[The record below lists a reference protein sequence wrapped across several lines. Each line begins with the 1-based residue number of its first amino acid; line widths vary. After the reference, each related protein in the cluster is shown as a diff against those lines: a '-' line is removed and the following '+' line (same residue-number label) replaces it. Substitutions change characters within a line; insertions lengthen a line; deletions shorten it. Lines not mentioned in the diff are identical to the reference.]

1 MEISNKR
8 VVCSAPGK
16 VLVTGGY
23 LVLDKKYD
31 GIVFTIDSRFY
42 TTIEG
47 SLKSSPTPSSS
58 SETLTSSFETLEY
71 LTDINVISPQFHS
84 SQTYHIYHNKSNY
97 NKSYELKPF
106 GNENY
111 RENKYVENTIIYSLI
126 ALSQYKNQ
134 TTEFFNKLIS
144 SYRLISITIV
154 GDNGFYSQIPQLKK
168 RNLSISFESLKSLPK
183 FLPVTG
189 SLEELQKTGL
199 GSSAAL
205 VSSLTASL
213 LSFFGAIDL
222 ECKDSQSQKDKTV
235 LHNLAQVAHCIAQG
249 KIGSGFDISS
259 AVFGSQ
265 VYRRFSP
272 ELINDILKLFD
283 SKLYP
288 NPKDLLKYISETE
301 WDNKHLD
308 MGLPR
313 GLHLLLADV
322 SIGSN
327 TPVMVKKILE
337 WRKNDPIVANGIWN
351 QLDIENTNV
360 KHCFIKLNQL
370 SKENESQYDKI
381 LSQFGNIPQSDWESS
396 ISNNNNNN
404 NNNNNEEESLF
415 FSNIG
420 KTLITIRGSFLKIRS
435 LMREMG
441 KIADVPLEPIEQT
454 ELADETMSINGC
466 IAAGVPGAG
475 GFDALFAIV
484 ITNQD
489 EIKNCWMNWK
499 KCQVL
504 PLVLNEN
511 STGVAID
518 MSHITPK
525 L

>member
-1 MEISNKR
+1 MENKKII
-8 VVCSAPGK
+8 CSSPGK

-31 GIVFTIDSRFY
+31 GIVFTIDSRFF
-42 TTIEG
+42 TTVEGIEKTT
-47 SLKSSPTPSSS
+47 SKSTH
-58 SETLTSSFETLEY
+58 EKDILTKSYENLEFV
-71 LTDINVISPQFHS
+71 TDINVISPQFHS
-84 SQTYHIYHNKSNY
+84 SQKYHLYY
-97 NKSYELKPF
+97 NKQNQNKLYELVPF
-106 GNENY
+106 DNENY
-111 RENKYVENTIIYSLI
+111 RENKYVENTILYSLLTMSAI
-126 ALSQYKNQ
+126 ENENDQSQ
-134 TTEFFNKLIS
+134 FNNKASKYQLIN
-144 SYRLISITIV
+144 ITIV

-205 VSSLTASL
+205 VSSLTAAL
-213 LSFFGAIDL
+213 LSFFNIVEL
-222 ECKDSQSQKDKTV
+222 ENKSDSNKLLADKTL
-235 LHNLAQVAHCIAQG
+235 LHNLAQISHCIAQG

-272 ELINDILKLFD
+272 EIIQSILKLYD

-288 NPKDLLKYISETE
+288 NPKELLEIIKSND

-308 MGLPR
+308 MGLPI
-313 GLHLLLADV
+313 GLKLLLADV

-337 WRKNDPIVANGIWN
+337 WRKNDPTNADKLWN
-351 QLDIENTNV
+351 QLDMENTNV
-360 KHCFIKLNQL
+360 KHSFIKLNQL
-370 SKENESQYDKI
+370 YQENNQEY
-381 LSQFGNIPQSDWESS
+381 LRVLNQFGETDQNKW
-396 ISNNNNNN
+396 
-404 NNNNNEEESLF
+404 NELSGSQEGTF
-415 FSNIG
+415 NYNIG
-420 KTLITIRGSFLKIRS
+420 KTLINIRQSFYRIRE

-441 KIADVPLEPIEQT
+441 AIADVPLEPKEQT
-454 ELADETMSINGC
+454 ELADSTMNIKGC
-466 IAAGVPGAG
+466 VAAGVPGAG

-484 ITNQD
+484 ISNED
-489 EIKNCWMNWK
+489 EIKNSWMTWK
-499 KCQVL
+499 ECQVL

-518 MSHITPK
+518 MTHVTPK

>member
-1 MEISNKR
+1 MER

-47 SLKSSPTPSSS
+47 SLKSTSSTS
-58 SETLTSSFETLEY
+58 STSDNNKETLTSSFETLEY
-71 LTDINVISPQFHS
+71 LTDIKVISPQFHS
-84 SQTYHIYHNKSNY
+84 SQTYHIYYNKSNE
-97 NKSYELKPF
+97 NKSYQLKPF
-106 GNENY
+106 GNDNY

-126 ALSQYKNQ
+126 TLSEYKNQ
-134 TTEFFNKLIS
+134 TTESFNKLLS
-144 SYRLISITIV
+144 SYHLISITIV

-183 FLPVTG
+183 FLAVTG

-222 ECKDSQSQKDKTV
+222 ESKNDQQQLQKDKTV

-272 ELINDILKLFD
+272 ELINDILKLYD

-288 NPKDLLKYISETE
+288 NSKELLKCISETE

-337 WRKNDPIVANGIWN
+337 WRKNDPTVANSIWN

-370 SKENESQYDKI
+370 SKENQSQYDKF
-381 LSQFGNIPQSDWESS
+381 LSQFGNLSQSNWESS
-396 ISNNNNNN
+396 IVNNND
-404 NNNNNEEESLF
+404 NNNNEDSILF
-415 FSNIG
+415 NNIG
-420 KTLITIRGSFLKIRS
+420 KTLITIRESFLKIRS

-454 ELADETMSINGC
+454 ELADHTMSINGC

-489 EIKNCWMNWK
+489 EIKNSWMNWK